1 MSCAETLRPRS
12 GIQQRRIGH
21 WPCEA
26 PPSLLHKDAATGKS
40 AALFGPGTLLDVSR

>member
-12 GIQQRRIGH
+12 GFNNGASGH
-21 WPCEA
+21 SPCEA